1 MPLSYWDV
9 AVWSGMIA
17 VVLLVTYELSPRYGG
32 IGLPVDLSRLRLVMI
47 ALVLIFFVLLG
58 FRVYQGFM
66 LH

>member
-17 VVLLVTYELSPRYGG
+17 VVLLVTYELSPRYAG

-58 FRVYQGFM
+58 FRLYHSFV

>member
-1 MPLSYWDV
+1 M
-9 AVWSGMIA
+9 WSGMIA
-17 VVLLVTYELSPRYGG
+17 VVLLVTYELSPRYAG